1 MKLFVML
8 SLFTGLT
15 AHSYNTQYDRSEFG
29 KVNVISRLSKNSQN
43 QVVSLVVDS
52 VSKEEPSQP
61 VVVNSTPTPNLCVYK
76 QTLLSFAGFDMR
88 TKEYLRSYEIQIEVK
103 AFRHGKAC
111 TFLIKP
117 AKDSTVQQSARVLIL

>member
-1 MKLFVML
+1 MKFSVMFLLFA
-8 SLFTGLT
+8 GLT
-15 AHSYNTQYDRSEFG
+15 AHGYNTQYDRVELG
-29 KVNVISRLSKNSQN
+29 QVNVISRLSKNSQN
-43 QVVSLVVDS
+43 QIVSLVIDINS
-52 VSKEEPSQP
+52 RQEPRQP

-76 QTLLSFAGFDMR
+76 QTLLSFAGFDSR